1 MDRIRKGLDLV
12 TQMTMLVAGV
22 GLLLMMLVVVLDVTL
37 KYLVS
42 QPVPGA
48 LEMVSFYFMSVCA
61 FLPFAYVQKLEH
73 HIVMT
78 LATERMPPAALR
90 ILVALVYLASAAYL
104 CLFAWASAAEAVHMT
119 RVGESSSAIY
129 FDILIW
135 PARWCVPLGTGLM
148 ACWMVLQ
155 ASVALCGREHD

>member
-1 MDRIRKGLDLV
+1 MNTIRKGLDLV
-12 TQMTMLVAGV
+12 TYLTMLIGGA
-22 GLLLMMLVVVLDVTL
+22 GLLLMMAVVVLDVTL
-37 KYLVS
+37 KYLIS
-42 QPVPGA
+42 QPVPGT

-61 FLPFAYVQKLEH
+61 FLPFAYVQKTEH

-78 LATERMPPAALR
+78 LATERMPPAAQR

-104 CLFAWASAAEAVHMT
+104 CLFAWASAIEAAHMT

-155 ASVALCGREHD
+155 ASMALCRRSDE